1 MCLVITGRVL
11 TAPPA
16 QVLPRL
22 GVSSGAKITRSHIVI
37 AKGGKVQDVRIG
49 VKPAE
54 SVEEAVKTVTAA

>member
-1 MCLVITGRVL
+1 VL
-11 TAPPA
+11 TLPCLPA

-22 GVSSGAKITRSHIVI
+22 GVSSAGKITRSHIVI

-54 SVEEAVKTVTAA
+54 SVEEAVKTVTA